1 VLWRN
6 RVVGRLF
13 ELHPSLLA
21 GRAALL
27 DLDLELILQLGVPE
41 KRYRPIRRFPS
52 SAFDLS
58 VVVADRELVADLRRL
73 ILTLAG
79 EQLEEIEFLRQYSGP
94 PIPDGCKSVSFRL
107 TVAAPDR
114 TLSLEEVGALRARII
129 AGLRTLGYDLRL

>member
-1 VLWRN
+1 M
-6 RVVGRLF
+6 
-13 ELHPSLLA
+13 
-21 GRAALL
+21 